1 MIERLGVSGSLFPSP
16 PPPFFFSLSFC
27 YVLSDSPLRALVH
40 TLCLYGL
47 RKGDDGGGQP
57 GGGDRRGDT
66 KVAWVVFEIA
76 LLVFFFFFIHSIP
89 VARRISAEAYL
100 LENSNAQ

>member
-1 MIERLGVSGSLFPSP
+1 MARLSFLDLLLDDRKAWSIRITISFTPS
-16 PPPFFFSLSFC
+16 PFFFSLSYC

-57 GGGDRRGDT
+57 GGGERMGDT

-89 VARRISAEAYL
+89 VA
-100 LENSNAQ
+100 